1 MCARH
6 DLRIGSYLMEME
18 PLPAPLPGAFL
29 VYVTISDT
37 SDGDVEWR
45 GCLRF
50 FDGPDWAVSVEGG
63 RPLHLD
69 PIDSEVES
77 Q

>member
-6 DLRIGSYLMEME
+6 DLTVGSYLIELE

-29 VYVTISDT
+29 VYVTISDK

-50 FDGPDWAVSVEGG
+50 YDGPDWDVNVEGG
-63 RPLHLD
+63 KPYTLD
-69 PIDSEVES
+69 SHTAEVQS
-77 Q
+77 D